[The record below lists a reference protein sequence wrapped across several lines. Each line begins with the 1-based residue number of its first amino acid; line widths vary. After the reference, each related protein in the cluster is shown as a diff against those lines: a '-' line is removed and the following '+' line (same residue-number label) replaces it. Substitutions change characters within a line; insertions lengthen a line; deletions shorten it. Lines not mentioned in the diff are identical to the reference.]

1 MDVFFFGW
9 MALFATMKW
18 ILLRRQWPYIKSWSL
33 SLFHLMFN
41 YVPDPNLFVW
51 MNLMRFLLTIL
62 SLPWIVICYIILI
75 GAMRV
80 FLILSNMSKSLGDWI
95 HDLLLFWF
103 LFDYCWVLDG
113 VFVISKNFGFVELS
127 FIIL

>member
-1 MDVFFFGW
+1 
-9 MALFATMKW
+9 
-18 ILLRRQWPYIKSWSL
+18 
-33 SLFHLMFN
+33 MFN

-80 FLILSNMSKSLGDWI
+80 FLILSNMSKSLGD
-95 HDLLLFWF
+95 
-103 LFDYCWVLDG
+103 
-113 VFVISKNFGFVELS
+113 
-127 FIIL
+127 